1 MSLVEQFHAAHKERF
16 VRLSRRAP
24 EAGPMRIKAKP
35 RIIWLDRNGNRIEP
49 QQPKPLPK
57 PLPPPPK
64 MPQAT
69 IQGNVSVA
77 QIIFAVA
84 CAFNMDQKWVIERTT
99 RCYPVVLAR
108 HVAFY
113 LCRELT
119 GHSLAEIGRRMGGF
133 DHSTTLHGIRRI
145 KRINKDDAKL
155 ADMIGRLQTFLLEDK
170 DAPINAQSFPAAGR
184 MGATFHTGKR
194 KWRSQIQVGKNLVFL
209 GYFDT
214 ADEAHAAYTRAAEQH
229 FRKFSGAV

>member
-1 MSLVEQFHAAHKERF
+1 M
-16 VRLSRRAP
+16 P
-24 EAGPMRIKAKP
+24 E
-35 RIIWLDRNGNRIEP
+35 
-49 QQPKPLPK
+49 
-57 PLPPPPK
+57 
-64 MPQAT
+64 AT

-84 CAFNMDQKWVIERTT
+84 RAFNMDQKWIVERTT

-119 GHSLAEIGRRMGGF
+119 SHSLAEIGRRMGGF

-145 KRINKDDAKL
+145 KRIGNDDTKL
-155 ADMIGRLQTFLLEDK
+155 ANMIGQLREILLDENK
-170 DAPINAQSFPAAGR
+170 EDAPISAQSFPAAGM
-184 MGATFHTGKR
+184 MGATFHVGKR

-229 FRKFSGAV
+229 FRKFSGSV